1 MPSARPPGSNPPPI
15 PLLRAVAALDGYKAE
30 GDLKIGVDIVRRAL
44 EEPLRQIAI
53 NAGQNAPVVAARV
66 REGKA
71 DFGLTLSGEVASVP
85 GAVIAGPLPAPFGQ
99 DTVYC
104 AAVWSGSAVKDVAA
118 DFIAALTKPDT
129 KAAWKKAGFET
140 P

>member
-1 MPSARPPGSNPPPI
+1 MLIGLVGVQSNQFPRAVDLARPFLADP
-15 PLLRAVAALDGYKAE
+15 YF
-30 GDLKIGVDIVRRAL
+30 VRK
-44 EEPLRQIAI
+44 
-53 NAGQNAPVVAARV
+53 V

>member
-1 MPSARPPGSNPPPI
+1 MLFRS
-15 PLLRAVAALDGYKAE
+15 
-30 GDLKIGVDIVRRAL
+30 
-44 EEPLRQIAI
+44 
-53 NAGQNAPVVAARV
+53 
-66 REGKA
+66 
-71 DFGLTLSGEVASVP
+71 P